1 MAMNLQSLFA
11 TQDLT
16 KGKPIH
22 GIIRFSIPLLIGNLA
37 QQLYN
42 TVDSIVV
49 GKYVGDQALA
59 AVGAAGPVLNLLI
72 VLFVGVSVGGTIM
85 VSQYFGAR
93 DREHLDHT
101 VGNTITLAVLS
112 ALIIMVI
119 GPLLTR
125 PLLDLL
131 QTPSDIYEMT
141 CSYLVIIFVGVL
153 GGSFYNIMAGVLRG
167 LGDSVGPVLFLIV
180 ACFLNIGLDLLFVI
194 AFSMDVAGV
203 ALATVLAQF
212 VSAALCMWR
221 LMRMK
226 EVVSIHKKYLRP
238 KKEYIAKL
246 IRLGLPSGASQA
258 IFSTAALIVQ
268 SLTNSF
274 GTNVIACCTVVMR
287 VDAFAM
293 MPNFTF
299 GTAMTTYTGQNIG
312 ARRIDR
318 VEKGMKAGLLVSCV
332 TSVVLVTAILLA
344 GPYLIEMFTKTQEV
358 IDMGT
363 HMLQI
368 LAFGYLMMA
377 VSQVFNGIMNGA
389 GDTLTPMFLS
399 IITTVVIRM
408 PLAYLLNEWLHSP
421 DCLFIS
427 LLIAWTCGAILSAIM
442 FKVGPW
448 RRRSV
453 ASRDAFR
460 ENGKDAMSE

>member
-1 MAMNLQSLFA
+1 M
-11 TQDLT
+11 
-16 KGKPIH
+16 
-22 GIIRFSIPLLIGNLA
+22 
-37 QQLYN
+37 
-42 TVDSIVV
+42 
-49 GKYVGDQALA
+49 
-59 AVGAAGPVLNLLI
+59 
-72 VLFVGVSVGGTIM
+72 
-85 VSQYFGAR
+85 
-93 DREHLDHT
+93 
-101 VGNTITLAVLS
+101 
-112 ALIIMVI
+112 
-119 GPLLTR
+119 
-125 PLLDLL
+125 
-131 QTPSDIYEMT
+131 
-141 CSYLVIIFVGVL
+141 
-153 GGSFYNIMAGVLRG
+153 
-167 LGDSVGPVLFLIV
+167 
-180 ACFLNIGLDLLFVI
+180 
-194 AFSMDVAGV
+194 
-203 ALATVLAQF
+203 
-212 VSAALCMWR
+212 
-221 LMRMK
+221 
-226 EVVSIHKKYLRP
+226 
-238 KKEYIAKL
+238 
-246 IRLGLPSGASQA
+246 
-258 IFSTAALIVQ
+258 
-268 SLTNSF
+268 
-274 GTNVIACCTVVMR
+274 IACCTVVMR

-358 IDMGT
+358 IEMGT

>member
-1 MAMNLQSLFA
+1 MAINLQNIFA

-16 KGKPIH
+16 KGKPMR
-22 GIIRFSIPLLIGNLA
+22 GIIRFAIPLLIGNLV

-49 GKYVGDQALA
+49 GQYVGDEALA

-72 VLFVGVSVGGTIM
+72 VLFVGISVGGTIM
-85 VSQYFGAR
+85 VSQFFGAKS
-93 DREHLDHT
+93 REDLDHT
-101 VGNTITLAVLS
+101 VGNTITLAFLS
-112 ALIIMVI
+112 AIVIMII
-119 GPLLTR
+119 GPLLTD
-125 PLLDLL
+125 PLMRLL
-131 QTPSDIYEMT
+131 NTPEDVHGMA
-141 CSYLVIIFVGVL
+141 CDYLIIFFL
-153 GGSFYNIMAGVLRG
+153 GILGCSFYNIMAGVLRG
-167 LGDSVGPVLFLIV
+167 LGDSVMPVVFLIV
-180 ACFLNIGLDLLFVI
+180 ACLLNIGLDLLFVI
-194 AFSMDVAGV
+194 SFNMKVVGV
-203 ALATVLAQF
+203 ALATVIAQF
-212 VSAALCMWR
+212 VSAALCMIR

-226 EVVSIHKKYLRP
+226 HVVTIHRQYLKPSVAYTWR
-238 KKEYIAKL
+238 L

-258 IFSTAALIVQ
+258 IFSMAALVVQ

-293 MPNFTF
+293 MPNFTY

-318 VEKGMKAGLLVSCV
+318 VEKGMRDGLILACSTAIILVSI
-332 TSVVLVTAILLA
+332 ILLA
-344 GPYLIEMFTKTQEV
+344 GPYLIGMFTKTQEV

-389 GDTLTPMFLS
+389 GDTLTPMFISL
-399 IITTVVIRM
+399 ITTVVIRV
-408 PLAYLLNEWLHSP
+408 PLAYGLANWLHSA

-427 LLIAWTCGAILSAIM
+427 LLISWTIGATLSALM
-442 FKVGPW
+442 FRFGPW
-448 RRRSV
+448 RRRAV
-453 ASRDAFR
+453 AVGSPASKAET
-460 ENGKDAMSE
+460 EN